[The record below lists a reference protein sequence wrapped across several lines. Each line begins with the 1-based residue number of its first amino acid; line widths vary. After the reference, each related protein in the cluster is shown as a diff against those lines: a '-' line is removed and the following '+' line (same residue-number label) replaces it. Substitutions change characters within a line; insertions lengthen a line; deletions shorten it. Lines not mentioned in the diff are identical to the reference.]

1 MPCILVRNSMNMEQS
16 SNRVAELAFEET
28 RTYIDCGCGEGIK
41 ALNAIAF
48 ELQPLTQV
56 TSNAL
61 MSTWYT
67 GHPPFVVLEKLKDLG
82 LSVVAANTVGV
93 TTVWTLQGNL
103 IVERLRRPIRNDQRF
118 NYAGTMPND
127 YQGIY

>member
-1 MPCILVRNSMNMEQS
+1 
-16 SNRVAELAFEET
+16 
-28 RTYIDCGCGEGIK
+28 
-41 ALNAIAF
+41 
-48 ELQPLTQV
+48 
-56 TSNAL
+56 